1 MTLHD
6 ELLAGLGDSG
16 LEQVAGML
24 DTDAVTAR
32 NVLEAVS
39 GAIVGGMAR
48 NAEHPDGAEAL
59 RGALDDHMDTDP
71 FNGDVASLTRDGH
84 SILGHVLGGQGTE
97 QIAAGLARH
106 AGVGIGAVM
115 RLMPLIAP
123 MVMSL
128 LANRATGRD
137 MDAATLAD
145 DLHREQESLPREL
158 ADLLDGLLDGIFGG
172 MSQRTG
178 LYEFGDADRT
188 ERQVTPG
195 SSNPEW

>member
-24 DTDAVTAR
+24 DTDTLAAR

-97 QIAAGLARH
+97 QVAAGLAKN
-106 AGVGIGAVM
+106 AGVGTGAVM
-115 RLMPLIAP
+115 RLMPLLAP
-123 MVMSL
+123 MVLSL
-128 LANRATGRD
+128 LANRATDRD
-137 MDAATLAD
+137 MDAAALAD
-145 DLHREQESLPREL
+145 DLHREQASLPHDL
-158 ADLLDGLLDGIFGG
+158 ADLLDGMLDDIFGG
-172 MSQRTG
+172 RTRRG

-188 ERQVTPG
+188 EHQVTPG
-195 SSNPEW
+195 SPNPDW